1 MDISKINVTIT
12 LTDNK
17 INESKTV
24 IDKYN
29 NYNNKHNIMTNNVIF
44 WIISIF
50 LHIIMFCKFLKL

>member
-44 WIISIF
+44 
-50 LHIIMFCKFLKL
+50 